1 MKGVLP
7 FATFGLLVWSFYGAL
22 RAESSARSRVGQ
34 KDSVEAAAVA
44 QSSDPHQRHGHRQLQ
59 SESSLTL
66 QLINSDT
73 DLAIVENL
81 ALESDLIVAVDE
93 IPGMIIPAFNVNATF
108 ESSETEETESE
119 DTIRS
124 VEFVYSSKSDNGDTF
139 KRTYVENSPPFALCG
154 NNMSNRSDYQRCR
167 NRRVLGYGQHTIRA
181 TAYSQKRAQ
190 GRKVGPTIE
199 ATFTIV
205 PTKATEYKLPDL
217 PYAYNA
223 LEPYIDEATMRL
235 HHDKHH
241 GTAVM
246 NLNKATNDTKQP
258 FKLPLLELLRNA
270 LDVTPIRQNGGS
282 HYNHGLF
289 WTIMAPFDTANQ
301 TRPSPQLQTLID
313 ASFNDTATLKALF
326 STAATPANLFGSGWV
341 WLCVEPKRRG
351 GRGRR
356 RGLRRRHRRAQE
368 NDQENL
374 DNYRL
379 TIVGTPNQDN
389 PLMRGVT
396 KQTQWP
402 ILGLDVWEHAHYLKY
417 KNVRADYV
425 AAWWNIVNWQKVS
438 ENCAQVIRT
447 QAGVFVPP

>member
-7 FATFGLLVWSFYGAL
+7 FVTFGLLVWSFYGAL
-22 RAESSARSRVGQ
+22 RAEYTARRRVGQ
-34 KDSVEAAAVA
+34 EDSVEAVEAATSLD
-44 QSSDPHQRHGHRQLQ
+44 QYHGRHLQ
-59 SESSLTL
+59 SDSLTL

-73 DLAIVENL
+73 DLAIVADL
-81 ALESDLIVAVDE
+81 ALETDLIIAVDE

-108 ESSETEETESE
+108 DNSEESEDE

-154 NNMSNRSDYQRCR
+154 NSMMNRSDYQRCR
-167 NRRVLGYGQHTIRA
+167 NRHVLGYGKHAIRV
-181 TAYSQKRAQ
+181 TPYSQKRAQ
-190 GRKVGPTIE
+190 GRKVGPTVE
-199 ATFTIV
+199 STFSIV

-217 PYAYNA
+217 PYPYNA

-241 GTAVM
+241 GTAVT

-258 FKLPLLELLRNA
+258 FKLPLLDLLKNA

-313 ASFNDTATLKALF
+313 TSFNDTATLKTLF

-341 WLCVEPKRRG
+341 WLCVEPI
-351 GRGRR
+351 RGRR
-356 RGLRRRHRRAQE
+356 RRGLHRRHRRALE
-368 NDQENL
+368 NDEDNL

-396 KQTQWP
+396 KPTQWP

-425 AAWWNIVNWQKVS
+425 AAWWNVVNWQKVS
-438 ENCAQVIRT
+438 DNCAQVIRT
-447 QAGVFVPP
+447 QSGVFVPP